1 MQMSALLTF
10 YIKVLDL
17 YLRVFNFL
25 KLVCVVFSKLSFVV
39 ISFLSFYPNLIPSPI
54 NSSYILVIHD
64 LMIST

>member
-25 KLVCVVFSKLSFVV
+25 KLVCAVFQ
-39 ISFLSFYPNLIPSPI
+39 N
-54 NSSYILVIHD
+54 
-64 LMIST
+64 